1 MLQKAPEN
9 DLYENGASGKG
20 KTADK
25 VEAVRCEAEN

>member
-9 DLYENGASGKG
+9 DVNENGASGKG
-20 KTADK
+20 KTADE